1 MMRKVRVILFAV
13 IILCPFVYAKPLFYR
28 SSPVLIPQ
36 VFQTQEWPEDEIDS
50 LAVWRKEG
58 EQPLLFITG
67 KRTDQIYVCDA
78 ATGILVNTFG
88 SPGTEPGQLKR
99 PNGIA
104 VFQDYLIIVE
114 RDNHRIQ
121 VFSLPQFESVL
132 IFGEEELKYP
142 YGIALIPTPQGVDL
156 FITDNYSII
165 QKKQYQERIK
175 HYRLLIQDKSIQA
188 EFVKSFGD
196 QDGTGRLNFVESITS
211 DPLKEKTVHL

>member
-1 MMRKVRVILFAV
+1 MGILYGMLLF
-13 IILCPFVYAKPLFYR
+13 CPFIYAKPLF
-28 SSPVLIPQ
+28 SITSPVLIPQ
-36 VFQTQEWPEDEIDS
+36 VFQTQDWLDDEIDS

-78 ATGILVNTFG
+78 TTGTLINTFG
-88 SPGTEPGQLKR
+88 SPGTESGQLKR

-104 VFQDYLIIVE
+104 VFQDYLIVVE

-121 VFSLPQFESVL
+121 VFNLPQLESVL
-132 IFGEEELKYP
+132 IFGEEQLKYP
-142 YGIALIPTPQGVDL
+142 YGIAIVPTDQGADV
-156 FITDNYSII
+156 FITDNYSVI

-175 HYRLLIQDKSIQA
+175 HYRLSMQDKSVQA

-196 QDGTGRLNFVESITS
+196 QEGTGRLNFVESIAS
-211 DPLKEKTVHL
+211 DPEKEKLFHLR